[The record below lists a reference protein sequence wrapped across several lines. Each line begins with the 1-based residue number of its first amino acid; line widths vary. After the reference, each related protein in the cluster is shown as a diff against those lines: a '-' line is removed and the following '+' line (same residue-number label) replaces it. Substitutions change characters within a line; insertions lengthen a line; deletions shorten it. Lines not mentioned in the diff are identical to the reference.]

1 MLSRKAKHLALV
13 VDITVSAEARFFASL
28 RFAQNDKVSYLL
40 GSKILMIDNASVSVS
55 LFGGSFNKS
64 LTEKILY

>member
-1 MLSRKAKHLALV
+1 MLSHKAKHLDLV

-28 RFAQNDKVSYLL
+28 RFAQNDKVSYIF